1 MGKSSAQMLLLSKF
15 RICNSLDRYRDDE
28 DWEGALQQKVQIV
41 IDQFLNDGVLQPA
54 GLKEKLDYKFKAIE
68 LQSLLK
74 ASGLKISGRKE
85 ELIQRL
91 IGNDPQ
97 AMQEATSGLDLYL
110 CTEVGTRLV
119 DNFLEGEKAKQD
131 AAEREVL
138 GLLEKREFSKAV
150 HVMAQFEASQVFP
163 RGVGIDWKNYN
174 VESEV
179 TLLKAIFGRVP
190 GILKGIDKTRLDR
203 LRLAAAVMELWGTT
217 TVEGWLPDDFETGSY
232 LDCDTSCRM
241 LLFHAQH
248 LRRMADY
255 REARVKTVKVSSV
268 NDGDTCSE
276 CQTISGKKFRLDNT
290 PELPYA
296 KCTCEIGCRCI
307 AYVAESWW
315 DS

>member
-15 RICNSLDRYRDDE
+15 RTCNSLDRYRDDE

-203 LRLAAAVMELWGTT
+203 LRLAAAMMELWGTT

>member
-15 RICNSLDRYRDDE
+15 RTCNSLDRYRDDE